1 MGMFIISGAVVGGLL
16 SLLLNITV
24 GTGAISGAI
33 VGGIVGTWY
42 KKKSSAESKQVS
54 DSQTML
60 LREEEMDIKKERM
73 QTGEV
78 KIHKEIVEDKKTITV
93 PIRREEMVIE
103 AGSEDEL
110 RIPLKEEEIDISKH
124 PVQLNEVTIKKQQIE
139 DVQHIKE
146 NVKKEMAVVET
157 EWQADVIEKEVK

>member
-1 MGMFIISGAVVGGLL
+1 M
-16 SLLLNITV
+16 
-24 GTGAISGAI
+24 
-33 VGGIVGTWY
+33 
-42 KKKSSAESKQVS
+42 
-54 DSQTML
+54 
-60 LREEEMDIKKERM
+60 
-73 QTGEV
+73 

-110 RIPLKEEEIDISKH
+110 RIPLKEEEIEISKH

-146 NVKKEMAVVET
+146 NVKKEIAVVET
-157 EWQADVIEKEVK
+157 EGNAEVIEKEEQ